1 MKDKK
6 NKFDKYKKNNLYKKY
21 KSKRWRKLREYVLM
35 RDKYM
40 CQDSIRYGKSVDAN
54 TVHHIYPASDYP
66 ELFYNPNNLISLSNK
81 AHNKMHDRT
90 SDELTNEGKE
100 LQKRFEVRIFGK
112 RNN

>member
-1 MKDKK
+1 
-6 NKFDKYKKNNLYKKY
+6 
-21 KSKRWRKLREYVLM
+21 M

-54 TVHHIYPASDYP
+54 TVHHIYPASEYP
-66 ELFYNPNNLISLSNK
+66 ELFYNPDNLISLSNK
-81 AHNKMHDRT
+81 AHNKMHDRK